1 MYDLL
6 TVNFSSTKSFSG
18 YGNGWYEVTYD
29 VGGPDQETINGGSFG
44 VTETKN
50 IGEGSCAPTAAP
62 QACVDKA
69 FTIEMTTD
77 GNPSDTAWTL
87 QNQCTLEVVARK
99 DYGEY
104 LEPNNAYPPET
115 YCIDEAEY
123 QFIIYD
129 GKTTV
134 EAQFAAITEQSITQL
149 PTSLVEHLSL

>member
-1 MYDLL
+1 MA
-6 TVNFSSTKSFSG
+6 
-18 YGNGWYEVTYD
+18 
-29 VGGPDQETINGGSFG
+29 
-44 VTETKN
+44 ETKN

-62 QACVDKA
+62 QACVDKS

-104 LEPNNAYPPET
+104 LEPNTAYPPET
-115 YCIDEAEY
+115 YCVDEAEY

-129 GKTTV
+129 GKMTIEDRRAIAEQV
-134 EAQFAAITEQSITQL
+134 YAQLNYEHH
-149 PTSLVEHLSL
+149 SLQ